1 MRSNCLRYNQ
11 LLGGRPHWGAF
22 GRKMEIRKSIE
33 ECIAS
38 RPNAK
43 VCLHNGFAG
52 FSYGCP
58 SNPIFLDKDYAI
70 KIIEKVIE
78 TEHKSLKELLY
89 LDTLIS
95 IEKVFPIFPEL
106 DKIGYRY
113 IGLNIE
119 SECLY
124 GDTGLG

>member
-1 MRSNCLRYNQ
+1 
-11 LLGGRPHWGAF
+11 
-22 GRKMEIRKSIE
+22 MEIKNSIE
-33 ECIAS
+33 EWIAS

-43 VCLHNGFAG
+43 LCLHNGFAG

-58 SNPIFLDKDYAI
+58 SNPIFLEKEYAI

-78 TEHKSLKELLY
+78 TEHKPLKELLY
-89 LDTLIS
+89 LDTVIN
-95 IEKVFPIFPEL
+95 IEKVFSIFPEL
-106 DKIGYRY
+106 KKIGYRF

-124 GDTGLG
+124 GDTSLG

>member
-1 MRSNCLRYNQ
+1 
-11 LLGGRPHWGAF
+11 
-22 GRKMEIRKSIE
+22 MEIRKSIE
-33 ECIAS
+33 EWIAS
-38 RPNAK
+38 KSEAK
-43 VCLHNGFAG
+43 LCLHNGFAG
-52 FSYGCP
+52 FSFGCP

-89 LDTLIS
+89 LDTVS
-95 IEKVFPIFPEL
+95 IENVFSVFPEL
-106 DKIGYRY
+106 EKIGYRY

-124 GDTGLG
+124 GDAGLG

>member
-1 MRSNCLRYNQ
+1 
-11 LLGGRPHWGAF
+11 
-22 GRKMEIRKSIE
+22 METKNSIE
-33 ECIAS
+33 EWIAS

-43 VCLHNGFAG
+43 LCLHNDFAG

-78 TEHKSLKELLY
+78 AEHKPLKELLY
-89 LDTLIS
+89 LDTVIN
-95 IEKVFPIFPEL
+95 IENVFSIFPEL
-106 DKIGYRY
+106 KKIGYRF

-124 GDTGLG
+124 GDAGLG

>member
-1 MRSNCLRYNQ
+1 MNART
-11 LLGGRPHWGAF
+11 GAR
-22 GRKMEIRKSIE
+22 GEKMEIRKSIE
-33 ECIAS
+33 EWIDS

-43 VCLHNGFAG
+43 LCLHNGFAG

-78 TEHKSLKELLY
+78 TEGKPLKELLY
-89 LDTLIS
+89 LDTVIS
-95 IEKVFPIFPEL
+95 IENVFSLFPEL
-106 DKIGYRY
+106 KKIGYRF

-124 GDTGLG
+124 GDAGLG

>member
-1 MRSNCLRYNQ
+1 MMNKQSHNKGYVNARTGV
-11 LLGGRPHWGAF
+11 LLEK
-22 GRKMEIRKSIE
+22 KMEIRKSIE
-33 ECIAS
+33 EWIDS

-43 VCLHNGFAG
+43 LCLHNGFAG

-78 TEHKSLKELLY
+78 TEGKPLKELLY
-89 LDTLIS
+89 LDTVIS
-95 IEKVFPIFPEL
+95 IENVFSLFPEL
-106 DKIGYRY
+106 KKIGYRF

-124 GDTGLG
+124 MAMLV

>member
-1 MRSNCLRYNQ
+1 MRSYVDARIGA
-11 LLGGRPHWGAF
+11 LLVLG
-22 GRKMEIRKSIE
+22 KMEIRKSIE
-33 ECIAS
+33 EWIAS

-43 VCLHNGFAG
+43 LCLHNGFAG
-52 FSYGCP
+52 FSFGCP

-78 TEHKSLKELLY
+78 TENKSLKELLY
-89 LDTLIS
+89 LNTVIN
-95 IEKVFPIFPEL
+95 IENVFPIFPEL
-106 DKIGYRY
+106 EKIGYRF

-124 GDTGLG
+124 GDAGLG

>member
-1 MRSNCLRYNQ
+1 
-11 LLGGRPHWGAF
+11 
-22 GRKMEIRKSIE
+22 MEIRKSIE
-33 ECIAS
+33 EWIAS

-43 VCLHNGFAG
+43 LCLHNGFAG
-52 FSYGCP
+52 FRWGSP

-78 TEHKSLKELLY
+78 TENKPLKELLY
-89 LDTLIS
+89 LYTAIS
-95 IEKVFPIFPEL
+95 IENVFSIFPEL
-106 DKIGYRY
+106 KKIGYRY

-124 GDTGLG
+124 GNASLG

>member
-1 MRSNCLRYNQ
+1 MFTQRFC
-11 LLGGRPHWGAF
+11 
-22 GRKMEIRKSIE
+22 
-33 ECIAS
+33 
-38 RPNAK
+38 
-43 VCLHNGFAG
+43 GFCW
-52 FSYGCP
+52 GCP

-78 TEHKSLKELLY
+78 TEHKSLKELLH
-89 LDTLIS
+89 LDTVIN

-106 DKIGYRY
+106 EKIGYRF

-124 GDTGLG
+124 GDAGLG

>member
-1 MRSNCLRYNQ
+1 
-11 LLGGRPHWGAF
+11 
-22 GRKMEIRKSIE
+22 MEIRKSIE
-33 ECIAS
+33 GWIAS

-43 VCLHNGFAG
+43 LCLHNGFAG
-52 FSYGCP
+52 FSFGCP
-58 SNPIFLDKDYAI
+58 SNPIFLDKNYAI

-89 LDTLIS
+89 LDTAIS
-95 IEKVFPIFPEL
+95 IENVFSIFPEL
-106 DKIGYRY
+106 KKIGYRY

-124 GDTGLG
+124 GNASLG

>member
-1 MRSNCLRYNQ
+1 M
-11 LLGGRPHWGAF
+11 
-22 GRKMEIRKSIE
+22 KTRKSIE
-33 ECIAS
+33 EWVAS

-43 VCLHNGFAG
+43 LCLHNGFAG
-52 FSYGCP
+52 FSFGCP

-78 TEHKSLKELLY
+78 TEGKPLKELLY
-89 LDTLIS
+89 LDTVIS
-95 IEKVFPIFPEL
+95 IENLFSLFPEL
-106 DKIGYRY
+106 KKIGYRF

-124 GDTGLG
+124 GDAGLG